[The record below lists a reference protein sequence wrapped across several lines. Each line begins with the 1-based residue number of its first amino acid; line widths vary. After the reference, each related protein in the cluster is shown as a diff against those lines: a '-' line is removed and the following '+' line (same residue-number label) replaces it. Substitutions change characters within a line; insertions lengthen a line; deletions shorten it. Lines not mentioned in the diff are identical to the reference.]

1 MAGPVFQGQDATDV
15 ELAKV
20 TGFSYAD
27 IRRGTGS
34 FHVADEAQGWKNM
47 TKYTKD
53 GIECLVY
60 SRPIDKSGKL
70 EFLVRGEI
78 PVARDMYFSLNADM
92 EYRPEWDSMCV
103 AVTELTGLTRVEG
116 DCGRLRRILH
126 WEVKYPWPFG
136 QRDYVLA
143 QTAHMERDEAGAMTR
158 CIQGCSVSEAEGE
171 ALKPSRVNVGR
182 CSNYRSNMTIWE
194 VAEQR
199 CGYAFVFFEDISVSV
214 PSWAISRTMS
224 STLPATMAA
233 FPGIAKAYPR
243 KRFHTILGRFGA
255 GKAKLA
261 EEDAE
266 FYSASDEETTLSDR
280 PERSAGRRTHSTA
293 SERTPIARPKSGGAS
308 KRRSDAAQLR
318 LSPHGGTQKDP
329 DHEHD
334 LEEGILVVSKQ
345 ERDLLMQILEDMRQK
360 QSSWWWCPCRR
371 RCARDK
377 GRQDL

>member
-1 MAGPVFQGQDATDV
+1 MAGPVFQGPDAPDV
-15 ELAKV
+15 ELAEV
-20 TGFSYAD
+20 SGFSYAD
-27 IRRGTGS
+27 IRRGTGV
-34 FHVADEAQGWKNM
+34 FQVTDEAHGWKNM

-60 SRPIDKSGKL
+60 SRTFDKSGKL

-78 PVARDMYFSLNADM
+78 PVPRDMYFSLNADM
-92 EYRPEWDSMCV
+92 EYRPEWDNMCV
-103 AVTELTGLTRVEG
+103 AVTELKGLTEVEG
-116 DCGRLRRILH
+116 ERGRLRRLLH

-143 QTAHMERDEAGAMTR
+143 QTAHMERDEVGAMTR

-182 CSNYRSNMTIWE
+182 CTNYRSNMTIWE

-233 FPGIAKAYPR
+233 FPVIAKAYPR
-243 KRFHTILGRFGA
+243 KRFQMILGRFGP
-255 GKAKLA
+255 GKGKLT
-261 EEDAE
+261 EDDTE
-266 FYSASDEETTLSDR
+266 FYSASDDETTISER
-280 PERSAGRRTHSTA
+280 PERSGRRREQSTT
-293 SERTPIARPKSGGAS
+293 ERTPFTRSKSGAS
-308 KRRSDAAQLR
+308 KRRSDGGHLR
-318 LSPHGGTQKDP
+318 LSPTGTQKDP
-329 DHEHD
+329 DQEND

-345 ERDLLMQILEDMRQK
+345 ERDLLLQILEDMRQK

-371 RCARDK
+371 RCARSK